1 MKCPNKIKHFA
12 WRLVHNSHPLR
23 INLARRGMKID
34 TKCPLCQRLDED
46 GGHLFLKCKMAKQVW
61 RALNLDTV
69 RERLSELASARD
81 VLVQIMKEK
90 EDIRLQC
97 ITTL

>member
-1 MKCPNKIKHFA
+1 
-12 WRLVHNSHPLR
+12 
-23 INLARRGMKID
+23 
-34 TKCPLCQRLDED
+34 
-46 GGHLFLKCKMAKQVW
+46 MAKQVW

-69 RERLSELASARD
+69 RERLSELPSARD